1 MKASACRN
9 ASPTRHMPSQSWWR
23 VGDAMRWSSLRPPAS
38 TTSSFARRCVR
49 PTSASP
55 GSILPGLATLPVP
68 AANSPRPTRSTHGCS
83 PPSRAPCGPPP
94 SRSLRLPATPWRDW
108 QNGGINWSSC
118 EPRRRTV
125 AVKPGTAPW
134 SNASAASS
142 KSSIARS
149 PRSRLTSARSSKPN
163 RKSRDDAQL
172 MRSLPGVGPVA
183 CMQLI
188 AQMPELGHVGPKQA
202 AALAGLAPFNVDS
215 GAYRGK
221 RKIGGGR
228 KRVRNALYMAALNAV
243 RRADRFKAFYAKLR
257 QAGKP
262 AKLALIAVARKLL
275 TILNAIMRDRK
286 AYMPAQQHNS
296 CRVSLRSPGTR
307 EAAQQHRDRARQRHG
322 ARPRT
327 CLTRGLGRLKAAAC
341 PEHRPRARY

>member
-68 AANSPRPTRSTHGCS
+68 AANSPRPTRSTRGCS

-108 QNGGINWSSC
+108 QNGGISWSSC
-118 EPRRRTV
+118 ELRRRTV

-142 KSSIARS
+142 KSSITRS
-149 PRSRLTSARSSKPN
+149 PRSRLPAHRCALRRARDTRTQISP
-163 RKSRDDAQL
+163 
-172 MRSLPGVGPVA
+172 
-183 CMQLI
+183 
-188 AQMPELGHVGPKQA
+188 
-202 AALAGLAPFNVDS
+202 
-215 GAYRGK
+215 GK
-221 RKIGGGR
+221 RRGR
-228 KRVRNALYMAALNAV
+228 
-243 RRADRFKAFYAKLR
+243 
-257 QAGKP
+257 
-262 AKLALIAVARKLL
+262 
-275 TILNAIMRDRK
+275 
-286 AYMPAQQHNS
+286 
-296 CRVSLRSPGTR
+296 
-307 EAAQQHRDRARQRHG
+307 
-322 ARPRT
+322 RPR
-327 CLTRGLGRLKAAAC
+327 LQPGSNAAC
-341 PEHRPRARY
+341 SLLPEPLASYNRIRTNRIGLMGGAHG

>member
-1 MKASACRN
+1 MRASACRN

-38 TTSSFARRCVR
+38 TTSGCARRCVR
-49 PTSASP
+49 PASASP

-68 AANSPRPTRSTHGCS
+68 AASSPRPTQSMHGCS
-83 PPSRAPCGPPP
+83 PPSRAPCGRLP
-94 SRSLRLPATPWRDW
+94 SRSLRLPETPWRDW
-108 QNGGINWSSC
+108 QNGEISWSTC
-118 EPRRRTV
+118 EPRRRIV

-142 KSSIARS
+142 KSIDREIAEIEADI
-149 PRSRLTSARSSKPN
+149 SALIKAEPEISH
-163 RKSRDDAQL
+163 DAQL
-172 MRSLPGVGPVA
+172 IRSLPGVGPVA

-188 AQMPELGHVGPKQA
+188 AQMPEIGHVGPKQA

-243 RRADRFKAFYAKLR
+243 RRADRFKAFYARLR

-275 TILNAIMRDRK
+275 TILNAMMRDRK
-286 AYMPAQQHNS
+286 AYIPAQQ
-296 CRVSLRSPGTR
+296 T
-307 EAAQQHRDRARQRHG
+307 
-322 ARPRT
+322 
-327 CLTRGLGRLKAAAC
+327 
-341 PEHRPRARY
+341 